1 MNKFSLKHLTSLL
14 ILALFSL
21 SCNEDALDA
30 VEEDKLFQEIAT
42 QLAGT
47 WKVKDAS
54 SVIKDGNAVAVF
66 QGMSFVIGA
75 YDFGGD
81 KCSYSTDHQ
90 ETNGTE
96 IWPNTGTWTFNG
108 QKGLRKDSDKNLL
121 IRNDNVKLTISLSD
135 KDLTVNF
142 SIADGIKKGDWTFY
156 FVKQ

>member
-1 MNKFSLKHLTSLL
+1 MKNFSLKYLTTLL

-21 SCNEDALDA
+21 SCSKDALDS

-54 SVIKDGNAVAVF
+54 SVIKDGNAVTVF

-81 KCSYSTDHQ
+81 KCDYSTDHQ
-90 ETNGTE
+90 EPSGAE
-96 IWPNTGTWTFNG
+96 IWPNAGTWKFNG
-108 QKGLRKDSDKNLL
+108 EKGLRKDSDKNLL
-121 IRNDNVKLTISLSD
+121 IRNDNVKLTISLSG

-142 SIADGIKKGDWTFY
+142 SIADGIKKGNWTFY